1 MWEQKIKMKTVL
13 VTGAYGQL
21 GEACRKYLKN
31 NFNLIMSGISPVD
44 NGVKLDIT
52 SQDSVKKVL
61 SELSPDVILNL
72 AALTDVDECELD
84 PESAHNINVNGVKNL
99 CSDFSGHFIQIS
111 SDYVFDGE
119 SGPYSEKD
127 KTNPVSVYGKT
138 KLDADNW
145 LVENYPS
152 STIIRTN
159 VVYSY
164 TRRTQASFLKWVV
177 NSLENKKR
185 IKVVNDQWN
194 NPTWTE
200 SLAEVTYKMI
210 ENELFDLYHY
220 GDRDIL
226 NRFEFSLLIAKVF
239 NLDSSLILPVST
251 DQLNQHAPR
260 PKKSGLVTNKI
271 ESKLGIIPK
280 SVETCL
286 EQIRKQFLK

>member
-1 MWEQKIKMKTVL
+1 M
-13 VTGAYGQL
+13 
-21 GEACRKYLKN
+21 
-31 NFNLIMSGISPVD
+31 
-44 NGVKLDIT
+44 
-52 SQDSVKKVL
+52 
-61 SELSPDVILNL
+61 
-72 AALTDVDECELD
+72 
-84 PESAHNINVNGVKNL
+84 
-99 CSDFSGHFIQIS
+99 
-111 SDYVFDGE
+111 
-119 SGPYSEKD
+119 
-127 KTNPVSVYGKT
+127 
-138 KLDADNW
+138 
-145 LVENYPS
+145 
-152 STIIRTN
+152 
-159 VVYSY
+159 
-164 TRRTQASFLKWVV
+164 
-177 NSLENKKR
+177 ENKKR

-210 ENELFDLYHY
+210 KNELFDLYHY

-239 NLDSSLILPVST
+239 NLDSSLILPIST

>member
-1 MWEQKIKMKTVL
+1 MKTVL

-21 GEACRKYLKN
+21 GEACRKHLKN

-52 SQDSVKKVL
+52 SQDSVTKVL

-99 CSDFSGHFIQIS
+99 CSNFSGHFIQIS

-127 KTNPVSVYGKT
+127 KTNPVSVYGNT

-145 LVENYPS
+145 LVENYPR

-185 IKVVNDQWN
+185 IKVV
-194 NPTWTE
+194 
-200 SLAEVTYKMI
+200 LA
-210 ENELFDLYHY
+210 
-220 GDRDIL
+220 
-226 NRFEFSLLIAKVF
+226 
-239 NLDSSLILPVST
+239 
-251 DQLNQHAPR
+251 
-260 PKKSGLVTNKI
+260 
-271 ESKLGIIPK
+271 
-280 SVETCL
+280 
-286 EQIRKQFLK
+286 